1 MRGSDSQCVQC
12 LQHSRSLHGRAVV
25 GVEHQGLGGQAL
37 LRQART
43 TNQLAGVLSRLFL
56 PDLPANDI
64 TAENV
69 HNQVEEIEQA
79 LHRSS
84 QVGDVPGPDLVW
96 SCCAVGGRLSVLAR
110 HLSPAAMILHFFF
123 MKNAV
128 NGGFRGKIDP
138 FVGENGHNLTGR
150 HTGKAF
156 FVHRFENR
164 LALLCAE
171 FIGGIGVIC
180 KPPSILVGPVL
191 FVECLPAIVR
201 PLSDA

>member
-1 MRGSDSQCVQC
+1 MRTVSPALSLPSWASRCRSGAPGAWWTGASAPGTHDESARWRAQQTLPPRPPSQ
-12 LQHSRSLHGRAVV
+12 RYHG
-25 GVEHQGLGGQAL
+25 
-37 LRQART
+37 
-43 TNQLAGVLSRLFL
+43 
-56 PDLPANDI
+56 
-64 TAENV
+64 
-69 HNQVEEIEQA
+69 EIEQA

-96 SCCAVGGRLSVLAR
+96 SRCTVGSRLSVLAR

-156 FVHRFENR
+156 FVHRVENR

-180 KPPSILVGPVL
+180 KLPSILVGPVL